1 MVPLTNEALEDAIAT
16 LATQQDMVEHRLLT
30 LIRDLD
36 HRQRCRAHGLA
47 TTAAW
52 LGWRIGLGVVAA
64 REKVRVANALGQ
76 LPNIDAAFAK
86 GEVSYSKVRAMTR
99 IATPENEARLLYL
112 ATQGTAAQLEVICRG
127 VARMQPSSAPEAGA
141 RWLRVHADTDGMVRI
156 ELRLHADEAKLLLN
170 AVDLARDDSAE
181 APLDRVD
188 GLLRVADGFLASPD
202 HGRTGG
208 DRTQLIVTVG
218 PNALGDTSARIEDAP
233 LSAATLA
240 RVACDASLTVVT
252 VDADGDPLDVGRK
265 TRIIPSAIRRAL
277 LFRDGGCRFP
287 GCTHR
292 RALDAHH
299 IEHWGAGGATAKDNL
314 VLLCAAHHRAV
325 HEGGFQVSRADGR
338 IHFARPDGTIIP
350 ASPVPR
356 SLPLALPATRSRRE
370 IYSPRPEYGWAIG
383 VVAPL
388 ARSA

>member
-1 MVPLTNEALEDAIAT
+1 MDPLTHEALEDAIAT

-36 HRQRCRAHGLA
+36 QRQRCRAHGLL

-52 LGWRIGLGVVAA
+52 LGWRIGLGAVAA
-64 REKVRVANALGQ
+64 REKVRVANALGR
-76 LPNIDAAFAK
+76 LPNIDSAFAK
-86 GEVSYSKVRAMTR
+86 GAISYSKVRAMTR

-127 VARMQPSSAPEAGA
+127 VARTQATPDGTA

-156 ELRLHADEAKLLLN
+156 ELRLHADEAKLLLK
-170 AVDLARDDSAE
+170 AVDIARDDSAE
-181 APLDRVD
+181 ASPDRVD

-208 DRTQLIVTVG
+208 DRAQLLVTVG
-218 PNALGDTSARIEDAP
+218 PSALGDASAQVEDAP
-233 LSAATLA
+233 LSPATLA
-240 RVACDASLTVVT
+240 RVACDASLTLVR

-265 TRIIPSAIRRAL
+265 TRNIPSAIRRAL
-277 LFRDGGCRFP
+277 IYRDGCCRFP

-292 RALDAHH
+292 RSLDAHH
-299 IEHWGAGGATAKDNL
+299 IEHWGEGGATSKDNL

-325 HEGGFQVSRADGR
+325 HEGGFRVSRDAGSL
-338 IHFARPDGTIIP
+338 HFTRPDGSLIP

-356 SLPLALPATRSRRE
+356 PLPLALPPTRARRE
-370 IYSPRPEYGWAIG
+370 IYSPRPDYGWAIG